1 MAAKIKNI
9 KEDNQFIP
17 ALVRR
22 LKRVALRSGNIFDWQ
37 TYHIVEGTRK
47 TITRLVR
54 NYKRYLARLKA
65 MLVNTENRRQRM
77 LAVMLA
83 THLRVG
89 QASPMNMI
97 DDALLAQIALLSVL
111 TRS

>member
-22 LKRVALRSGNIFDWQ
+22 LKRVALRSGNLFDWQ
-37 TYHIVEGTRK
+37 TYHLVEGTRK
-47 TITRLVR
+47 PITRRVR

-65 MLVNTENRRQRM
+65 MLVNTENQRQRM

-83 THLRVG
+83 SHQRVG
-89 QASPMNMI
+89 QASRMNRLDI
-97 DDALLAQIALLSVL
+97 ALLAEIALLTLS
-111 TRS
+111 